1 MPKNKDATATKPSN
15 VDGAAGENMTT
26 RAIEQALRRAR
37 RQARKTARM
46 YGTPFYTMK
55 NGKIVAEKP

>member
-1 MPKNKDATATKPSN
+1 MKPNHPTEQRS
-15 VDGAAGENMTT
+15 EMTQ
-26 RAIEQALRRAR
+26 AIERALRRAR
-37 RQARKTARM
+37 RQARKIARM

>member
-1 MPKNKDATATKPSN
+1 MPRKQRTVSRVSK
-15 VDGAAGENMTT
+15 TT

-37 RQARKTARM
+37 QRSRKTARM

>member
-1 MPKNKDATATKPSN
+1 MTRNGSATRISK
-15 VDGAAGENMTT
+15 TT
-26 RAIEQALRRAR
+26 QAIEQALRRAR
-37 RQARKTARM
+37 QQARKTARM

>member
-1 MPKNKDATATKPSN
+1 MKPSN
-15 VDGAAGENMTT
+15 PVEQRSEMTQ
-26 RAIEQALRRAR
+26 AIERALRRAR
-37 RQARKTARM
+37 RQARKIARM

>member
-1 MPKNKDATATKPSN
+1 MKPNNST
-15 VDGAAGENMTT
+15 EQRSEMTQ
-26 RAIEQALRRAR
+26 AIERALRRAR
-37 RQARKTARM
+37 RQARKIARM